1 MIKDLYKLF
10 KKGDRGMIQN
20 FDTIIELDNIT
31 LQDCFDMYNMKNM
44 YTIIKDGKV
53 INFKKED
60 K

>member
-1 MIKDLYKLF
+1 
-10 KKGDRGMIQN
+10 MIQN

-53 INFKKED
+53 INFKKEE